1 MENLDIIILTVV
13 VVIAFIVFIVTS
25 IQEFKKMEDSPYE
38 FERASGITRAALF
51 NLLSSL
57 VDDEELP
64 EKNRE
69 KFKSTIKRTISDM
82 ETDGVYF
89 NKDDKK
95 AIKKERSKNKSGSKK
110 GPGGK
115 HQ

>member
-1 MENLDIIILTVV
+1 MENLDIIILTVI

-25 IQEFKKMEDSPYE
+25 IQEFKKMEDQPYE
-38 FERASGITRAALF
+38 FEKASGITRAALF
-51 NLLSSL
+51 NLLSSI
-57 VDDEELP
+57 VNDEELP

-89 NKDDKK
+89 DKTSIQDNLKDSKK
-95 AIKKERSKNKSGSKK
+95 RSKGKNK
-110 GPGGK
+110 
-115 HQ
+115 